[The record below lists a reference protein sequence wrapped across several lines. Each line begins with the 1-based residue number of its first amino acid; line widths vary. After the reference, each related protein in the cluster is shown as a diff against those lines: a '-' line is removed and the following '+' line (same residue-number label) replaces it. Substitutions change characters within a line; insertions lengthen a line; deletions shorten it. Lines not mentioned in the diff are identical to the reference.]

1 MRGNLNDCPPLTT
14 VIWRDR
20 KPKNCGKRPND
31 ENLKTPNLNYRKGK
45 VHLPTLIFKYIWDI
59 LVNWLK
65 TLRIL
70 YFFPVSEQIQQ
81 NQKRKSWCGSKTG
94 LVLLFTKFQNQKEK
108 SSSHHWRMQIVTE
121 IFSQNANWSLLTLPY
136 IEAKKLLS
144 FKSSRHR
151 TQHIAPHA
159 DGLRGTSVG
168 QERVTNP

>member
-1 MRGNLNDCPPLTT
+1 MKKLKN
-14 VIWRDR
+14 
-20 KPKNCGKRPND
+20 PK
-31 ENLKTPNLNYRKGK
+31 LNYRNGK

-70 YFFPVSEQIQQ
+70 NFFPVSEQIQQ
-81 NQKRKSWCGSKTG
+81 NQKRKSWCGFKTG
-94 LVLLFTKFQNQKEK
+94 LVFLFTKFQNQNEK
-108 SSSHHWRMQIVTE
+108 SSIHHWRMQIVTE

-136 IEAKKLLS
+136 SEAKKLLS

-151 TQHIAPHA
+151 TRHIAPHA